1 MWYVV
6 LITLVIDV
14 GGLLLVYAVLRD
26 RVRRATSAAT
36 QIAELRD
43 EVSRLV
49 VELNQTTERNV
60 ALLEDRITGL
70 NDVLAA
76 ADRKVALL
84 QRETEKHDV
93 GAKVYSRL
101 VEGGARAA
109 QGDTNRAQGGANR
122 AQGSASSA
130 QGSASS
136 AQGSAS
142 SAQGCASSAQGGASS
157 AQGNA
162 SSAQGSA
169 SSAQADASS
178 GKSEPAA
185 AARSRTSLSVEL
197 SDNTG
202 QRRNVAGPA
211 GGLGKGVPAS
221 DRQDL
226 RERVVMLSQSGFSA
240 SLIAARVGMPLG
252 EVELIIS
259 LERQRMS
266 QPAPRSDEEQV

>member
-136 AQGSAS
+136 AQG
-142 SAQGCASSAQGGASS
+142 GASS

>member
-101 VEGGARAA
+101 VEGGTRAARAS
-109 QGDTNRAQGGANR
+109 AN
-122 AQGSASSA
+122 SA
-130 QGSASS
+130 QGSASG
-136 AQGSAS
+136 AQGSANS
-142 SAQGCASSAQGGASS
+142 P
-157 AQGNA
+157 
-162 SSAQGSA
+162 
-169 SSAQADASS
+169 
-178 GKSEPAA
+178 KSEPAA
-185 AARSRTSLSVEL
+185 AARSRASLSVEL
-197 SDNTG
+197 SEKTG
-202 QRRNVAGPA
+202 QRGNVAGPS
-211 GGLGKGVPAS
+211 GSLGKGAPAS

-266 QPAPRSDEEQV
+266 QPAPRSDEEQL

>member
-122 AQGSASSA
+122 AQGNLYPSS
-130 QGSASS
+130 
-136 AQGSAS
+136 
-142 SAQGCASSAQGGASS
+142 
-157 AQGNA
+157 
-162 SSAQGSA
+162 
-169 SSAQADASS
+169 
-178 GKSEPAA
+178 
-185 AARSRTSLSVEL
+185 
-197 SDNTG
+197 
-202 QRRNVAGPA
+202 RNGHTLLN
-211 GGLGKGVPAS
+211 G
-221 DRQDL
+221 RH
-226 RERVVMLSQSGFSA
+226 
-240 SLIAARVGMPLG
+240 
-252 EVELIIS
+252 
-259 LERQRMS
+259 
-266 QPAPRSDEEQV
+266 

>member
-101 VEGGARAA
+101 VEGGTRAARASA
-109 QGDTNRAQGGANR
+109 SG
-122 AQGSASSA
+122 AQGSASGA
-130 QGSASS
+130 QGSASG
-136 AQGSAS
+136 AQGSANS
-142 SAQGCASSAQGGASS
+142 P
-157 AQGNA
+157 
-162 SSAQGSA
+162 
-169 SSAQADASS
+169 
-178 GKSEPAA
+178 KSEPAA
-185 AARSRTSLSVEL
+185 AARSRASLSVEL
-197 SDNTG
+197 SEKTG
-202 QRRNVAGPA
+202 QRGNVAGPS
-211 GGLGKGVPAS
+211 GSLGKGAPAS

-266 QPAPRSDEEQV
+266 QPAPRSDEDQL